1 MHELFAPF
9 MLSDM
14 LLSNRIVMAPMTRNR
29 AAPEGVPSPLMAIH
43 YGQRGDAGLVIS
55 ESAPVSAQG
64 VGYPGT
70 PGIYT
75 DEQAQGWRKVTDAV
89 HAKGG
94 HIFAQLQHCG
104 RISHPS
110 LQVNGEL
117 PVAPSAIKPE
127 GLAVTY
133 DGMPPFLMPRELA
146 TAEIPQVVEQFKK
159 ASGLAKAASFDGVEI
174 HAANGYL
181 IDQFLRDGSNQ
192 RDDQYGGSPAG
203 RLAFLL
209 EIVDAVSEIWPQ
221 GRIGVRF
228 SPENRFNDMHD
239 SDPAAHFGYYAQEL
253 SKLHLAYL
261 HVLEGDM
268 SATAPAV
275 DYRELRRRFGG
286 TYIANNGYDRARA
299 MAAIEQ
305 GSADLIAFGKPF
317 IANPDLVVRLHHD
330 LPLATPDSARFY
342 GGDERGYTDYPSAT
356 EQSVSKM
363 AAA

>member
-29 AAPEGVPSPLMAIH
+29 AASEGVPSPLMAIH

-75 DEQAQGWRKVTDAV
+75 EEQAQGWRKVTDAV

-110 LQVNGEL
+110 LQVDEEM

-133 DGMPPFLMPRELA
+133 GGMQPFLTPRELT
-146 TAEIPQVVEQFKK
+146 TAEIPQVVDQFKR
-159 ASGLAKAASFDGVEI
+159 AAAVAKAAGFDGVEI

-192 RDDQYGGSPAG
+192 RGDRYGGSPAK
-203 RLAFLL
+203 RLTFLL
-209 EIVDAVSEIWPQ
+209 EIVAAVSEIWPK
-221 GRIGVRF
+221 GSIGVRF

-239 SDPAAHFGYYAQEL
+239 SAPAAHFGYYAQEL
-253 SKLHLAYL
+253 SKLDLAYL
-261 HVLEGDM
+261 HLLEGDM
-268 SATAPAV
+268 SATVQAV

-305 GSADLIAFGKPF
+305 GTADLIAFGKPF
-317 IANPDLVVRLHHD
+317 IANPDLVTRLRRD
-330 LPLATPDSARFY
+330 LPLVPSDPATFY
-342 GGDERGYTDYPSAT
+342 GGDERGYTDYPTAT
-356 EQSVSKM
+356 EQSLSTM